1 MANKQ
6 LYLLPGFHGSATL
19 FDELLQHLP
28 NNITPYP
35 LGYDSADSLDE
46 HLENISPQL
55 PESGAFLL
63 AESFSGLIA
72 LALMARQPTRFRA
85 AVLSC
90 SFAVSPMMPLAK
102 LGAKLPAIA
111 FQQTP
116 IKHYILDHFCL
127 NRVTDA
133 SLKPKVLAAISA
145 VPASTIK
152 RRICVLARSDLRD
165 RLARISTPILCL
177 AASHDRVVPA
187 RLVND
192 LAHQL
197 PNANVKTIE
206 GPHLLL
212 QARPRSSAQAISEFL
227 STF

>member
-116 IKHYILDHFCL
+116 IKHYILNHFCL
-127 NRVTDA
+127 NWQKIFRF
-133 SLKPKVLAAISA
+133 SAALDI
-145 VPASTIK
+145 VD
-152 RRICVLARSDLRD
+152 RERI
-165 RLARISTPILCL
+165 II
-177 AASHDRVVPA
+177 A
-187 RLVND
+187 RLN
-192 LAHQL
+192 
-197 PNANVKTIE
+197 K
-206 GPHLLL
+206 
-212 QARPRSSAQAISEFL
+212 RPALVERPCRQHNESRFREPYLDSFRR
-227 STF
+227 